1 MFGFMEPIV
10 QDIMNLIQKY
20 LNIMESLKEVEK

>member
-1 MFGFMEPIV
+1 MEPIV